1 MASWNKLSYPRRL
14 FAWLLVYSLLLVTC
28 FTAYQYNR
36 EKQFK
41 ADELDGRL
49 QLINRYII
57 TELDEGN
64 PPATLNLKAVSPYA
78 DLRISE
84 IDTAGMVVFDNS
96 LDSLPGGSHLDR
108 YEIRGA
114 INRGHACSV
123 RRHSASTGSTYFY
136 SATLAPD
143 GTIVRTAVPYSV
155 SLYSMLRADYG
166 FLWVMG
172 AVALIFCIIGFFA
185 TRRLGQHLSRLND
198 FAARAERGER
208 IIDIAPF
215 PHDELGDIS
224 NNIVRLYARLQQA
237 LTSRDREHRAALHEQ
252 KEKERI
258 KKQLTNNINH
268 ELKTPVAAIAVCLET
283 MLEHENMAPDKRH
296 EFLERCY
303 SNTERLQR
311 LLTDVSLITRLDD
324 GDTAIT
330 RSPVNLAGIVADVVS
345 DTTPL
350 ATARGIAIDNRITG
364 DLPFTGNYD
373 LLASVFRNLIDN
385 AVAYSG
391 ASLISLSARQTPSA
405 YIMTVA
411 DNGYGVADEH
421 LPRLFERFYRVDKG
435 RSRAAGGTGLGL
447 AIVKNVILMHGGTVD
462 VRRGPE
468 GGLVFTIT
476 LKIK

>member
-64 PPATLNLKAVSPYA
+64 PPATLNLKAVSPYD
-78 DLRISE
+78 DLRISV

-96 LDSLPGGSHLDR
+96 LDSLPGGSHLVR

-350 ATARGIAIDNRITG
+350 ATARGIAIDNHITG